1 MQGVFPGAVIVQ
13 VSSEGLV
20 GRLPQTVSRQVER
33 DGQVLVLLDCGF
45 EPLFT
50 VSGKLVVG
58 QERYGEGDVGL
69 GRAEIATIL
78 EGLVDGMECSA
89 ASRLLQVGCHSSDGV
104 DLQVC
109 VLAAA
114 QLFGCFKG
122 CSSVFGEIAEKGEG
136 VQSSGGKEVWFVD
149 GMLPSAELAE
159 KSLVGG

>member
-1 MQGVFPGAVIVQ
+1 MQGVFPGTVVVQ
-13 VSSEGLV
+13 MSAEGLV
-20 GRLPQTVSRQVER
+20 SRLPQTVSRQVER
-33 DGQVLVLLDCGF
+33 DGQVFVLLDCGF

-50 VSGKLVVG
+50 VFGKVVVG
-58 QERYGEGDVGL
+58 QEWYGEGDVWL
-69 GRAEIATIL
+69 GRGEVAIL
-78 EGLVDGMECSA
+78 EGLVDDVECSA
-89 ASRLLQVGCHSSDGV
+89 ASRLFEVGCHSADGI

-109 VLAAA
+109 VFAAA

-136 VQSSGGKEVWFVD
+136 VQSSGGEEMWFVD